1 MVTAPE
7 DPIEAIK
14 RRNEERAQKLK
25 EKIASGEFFGFTEA
39 IDEIAEAPSEQTL
52 ETASEFDLSS
62 FPPPPDTGTI
72 PIGEE
77 EPVSAPSDGGLD
89 IEITPLPTEP
99 VSAIAEPE
107 SAAADLDIEVT
118 PQVEQMPVAEVPVAE
133 PVNVEAP
140 PPPPDE
146 IAAVT
151 FPTADGIAVE
161 EPSPVDLSAISFDGD
176 DYGDFPIPDTW
187 EGEAVPAA
195 EAVEPVQVVSEPEVF
210 ITAEPEVEIAISSVE
225 ETIEEAAPVTE
236 IVEPEL
242 VEEPIAA
249 VAEPIPEIIVPEPE
263 PEIVP
268 VETAP
273 VVAAI
278 EPEPALVAEPDSDQL
293 TISVDIDVKG
303 NNVRVRR
310 ENIDMEG
317 TIDLFKKIIE
327 KYEGR

>member
-25 EKIASGEFFGFTEA
+25 EKIASGEFFGFSEA
-39 IDEIAEAPSEQTL
+39 IDEIAETTPEQTQ

-72 PIGEE
+72 PVGGEE
-77 EPVSAPSDGGLD
+77 PFSVPSDGGLD

-99 VSAIAEPE
+99 AAVIAESVSASTE
-107 SAAADLDIEVT
+107 LDIEVT
-118 PQVEQMPVAEVPVAE
+118 PQVEQMPAAEVPVAE
-133 PVNVEAP
+133 SVDIEAP

-146 IAAVT
+146 MVAVT
-151 FPTADGIAVE
+151 LPTADDAVVE
-161 EPSPVDLSAISFDGD
+161 EPAPVDLSAISFDGD

-187 EGEAVPAA
+187 EGETAP
-195 EAVEPVQVVSEPEVF
+195 EEIEPIAVVSEPE
-210 ITAEPEVEIAISSVE
+210 I
-225 ETIEEAAPVTE
+225 
-236 IVEPEL
+236 
-242 VEEPIAA
+242 VEEPIA
-249 VAEPIPEIIVPEPE
+249 VVSE
-263 PEIVP
+263 PEIVEEP
-268 VETAP
+268 VAVVAEPTP
-273 VVAAI
+273 VVVAV
-278 EPEPALVAEPDSDQL
+278 EPEPAIVSEVDLDQL

-317 TIDLFKKIIE
+317 TIDLFKRFIE
-327 KYEGR
+327 KD